1 MTKRTSRRPFDGNVI
16 VGGRNEG
23 RTHKRRFLTWKIGGG
38 AGLFGGEIKRKK
50 EVQKEKGTTKKKKKE
65 RKERGPPVR
74 HCRQLFLSWRQIE
87 PKLTKKR
94 TILLIDKRQSSYC
107 RSLLKKE
114 LRLHS
119 VLDTLK

>member
-50 EVQKEKGTTKKKKKE
+50 EVQKEEGTTTKKRKKE
-65 RKERGPPVR
+65 KNEDHRCAIAGNCFSAGVK
-74 HCRQLFLSWRQIE
+74 
-87 PKLTKKR
+87 
-94 TILLIDKRQSSYC
+94 
-107 RSLLKKE
+107 
-114 LRLHS
+114 
-119 VLDTLK
+119 

>member
-50 EVQKEKGTTKKKKKE
+50 EVQKEEGTTKKKE
-65 RKERGPPVR
+65 R
-74 HCRQLFLSWRQIE
+74 
-87 PKLTKKR
+87 KKR
-94 TILLIDKRQSSYC
+94 TRTTGAPLPATVSQLASNRTETDK
-107 RSLLKKE
+107 KKNDITH
-114 LRLHS
+114 R
-119 VLDTLK
+119 